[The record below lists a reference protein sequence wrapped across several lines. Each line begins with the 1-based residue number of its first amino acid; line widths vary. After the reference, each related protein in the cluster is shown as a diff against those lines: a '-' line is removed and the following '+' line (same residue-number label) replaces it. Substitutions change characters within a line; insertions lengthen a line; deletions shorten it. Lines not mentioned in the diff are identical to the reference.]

1 MTNNPFIEERQKRGQ
16 EIIRIGTVGTVE
28 GSNWTV
34 KWDNESAPMNTTYS
48 RVASYTPTA
57 GDRVVGIQRASTYV
71 ILGKLV
77 H

>member
-1 MTNNPFIEERQKRGQ
+1 MEA
-16 EIIRIGTVGTVE
+16 VE
-28 GSNWTV
+28 GSSWTI
-34 KWDNESAPMNTTYS
+34 KWDGEGAPMDTTYS
-48 RVASYTPTA
+48 RVASYTPAA

>member
-16 EIIRIGTVGTVE
+16 EIIRIGTVEAVE
-28 GSNWTV
+28 GSSWTI
-34 KWDNESAPMNTTYS
+34 KWDGEGAPMDTTYS
-48 RVASYTPTA
+48 RVASYTPAA